1 MKYAKEI
8 STDQQTFLI
17 HLQGNYT
24 RKIFAIAS
32 FKKEHASYI
41 NGLKYETKKNVL
53 RLQFENKDFNFTE
66 LKFSFSFSLF
76 SIPCQLLHNQV
87 NLPVERT

>member
-32 FKKEHASYI
+32 FKKEYASYI
-41 NGLKYETKKNVL
+41 IAFKIWNKNVL
-53 RLQFENKDFNFTE
+53 RLQFENKDFNFSE
-66 LKFSFSFSLF
+66 LKFFFIFTLF
-76 SIPCQLLHNQV
+76 DP
-87 NLPVERT
+87 LPTAA